1 MSIKQKIWGLVAI
14 ALLTCVILVGLG
26 VTGLTRLHT
35 GMTAITVDA
44 LPDLQLSSEV
54 RTLYLNMH
62 AIAYGRA
69 LSTDEAEGKKID
81 AELQQFSE
89 KIIGHIQTLRTHTT
103 APDEVKLLDEATAA
117 ITVYLSDMQ
126 RVGNL
131 ANMGESKMALEI
143 MNGKLKTSH
152 EQASAAF
159 EKLGQI
165 NTEKVARVSKDA
177 DGVFAASLSFSIVAA
192 VIALGVFAV
201 IGYFLAR
208 SIVAPMA
215 AMQKAITTTAESLD
229 FTHPVPVGTHDEIG
243 LTVLAYNGLI
253 KRLRDSFGQVQGAA
267 QQLAGAVGAVDSSS
281 REIAENSRTQS
292 DATAS
297 MAAAIEQLTV
307 SISVIVERALD
318 ASTHTQNSQKSAD
331 RGTEVIMNTVGG
343 IQSIA
348 ESVQVASERIVALRS
363 DSESIS
369 SVANMIKEIADQ
381 TNLLALNAAIEAAR
395 AGEQGRGFA
404 VVADEVRKLAER
416 TTLAT
421 SDISTLILKIQDA
434 ARNAVDSMS
443 SSVDAV
449 ERGVENAREAGS
461 AIREIQSGA
470 GMLVELVDE
479 MTDAM
484 REQSS
489 ASTIIARQIE
499 QIAQMT
505 ERNSS
510 AAQGV
515 ASSVE
520 NISGMGRGISQTLAA
535 YRV

>member
-14 ALLTCVILVGLG
+14 ALLTSSILVGLG

-35 GMTAITVDA
+35 GMTAVTADA
-44 LPDLQLSSEV
+44 LPDLQVASEI
-54 RTLYLNMH
+54 RMLYLSMH
-62 AIAYGRA
+62 AVAYGRA
-69 LSTDEAEGKKID
+69 LSTDAAEGKKIG
-81 AELQQFSE
+81 AELQHFNDE
-89 KIIGHIQTLRTHTT
+89 IINHIQTLRARTT
-103 APDEVKLLDEATAA
+103 ADEEIKLLDEATAA
-117 ITVYLSDMQ
+117 LTVYLTNML

-131 ANMGESKMALEI
+131 ADMGESQLALDI
-143 MNGKLKTSH
+143 MNGKLKTAH
-152 EQASAAF
+152 EQASVAF
-159 EKLGQI
+159 EKLGKL

-177 DGVFAASLSFSIVAA
+177 DGVFSSSLSFSIVAA
-192 VIALGVFAV
+192 VICLGVFAV
-201 IGYFLAR
+201 IGFFLAR
-208 SIVAPMA
+208 SIVGPMA
-215 AMQKAITTTAESLD
+215 IMQKAITTTADSLD
-229 FTHPVPVGTHDEIG
+229 FTQAVPVGTHDEIG
-243 LTVLAYNGLI
+243 LTVIAYNGLI
-253 KRLRDSFGQVQGAA
+253 KRLRESFGQVQGAA
-267 QQLAGAVGAVDSSS
+267 QQLAGAVSAVDSSS
-281 REIAENSRTQS
+281 REIADNSRTQS

-297 MAAAIEQLTV
+297 MAAAVEQLTV
-307 SISVIVERALD
+307 SISVIVDRALD

-331 RGTEVIMNTVGG
+331 RGTEVIMTTVNG

-348 ESVQVASERIVALRS
+348 ESVRIASERIAALRS

-416 TTLAT
+416 TTHAT
-421 SDISTLILKIQDA
+421 TDISTLILKIQDA

-443 SSVDAV
+443 SSVEAV
-449 ERGVENAREAGS
+449 DRGVENAREAGT

-484 REQSS
+484 REQSA
-489 ASTIIARQIE
+489 ASTTIARQIE